1 MLICL
6 QFSQPS
12 VLTKYEQERIAQTQ
26 ENDSVSRSLGVPS
39 LVSSMKEA
47 ATRNRKEKGKD
58 INGYDEYICNDAG
71 EDVTDDSSDS
81 EV

>member
-12 VLTKYEQERIAQTQ
+12 VLTKYEQERIARMQ
-26 ENDSVSRSLGVPS
+26 ENDAVSRSLGVPS
-39 LVSSMKEA
+39 LVSCMQEA
-47 ATRNRKEKGKD
+47 AARNKKDKGKD
-58 INGYDEYICNDAG
+58 VAGRDEYIPENAG

>member
-1 MLICL
+1 MPICL

-12 VLTKYEQERIAQTQ
+12 VLTKYEQERIARMQ
-26 ENDSVSRSLGVPS
+26 ENDAVSRSLGVPS
-39 LVSSMKEA
+39 LVSCMKEA
-47 ATRNRKEKGKD
+47 AARNKKD
-58 INGYDEYICNDAG
+58 KCKDVAGSDEYIPDNAG